1 MSAEPGK
8 QLAHVT
14 RSLLDHDTLLFLP
27 ITLPRP
33 AHQQSQPIQDTQ
45 DRKGPE
51 RRVKPKKK
59 NMDYQKLSLAVLL
72 FAALYG
78 IYTILDANLESFY
91 IFNPPQLHKIALSAI
106 DQHGNN
112 TQAIVSDIISQLSA
126 IDSIKPHLNFQEEWI
141 FNNAGGAMGAM
152 YIIHAS
158 EFPLHLQLPLFSL
171 VCFSCFLLLSN
182 PQREGERERNQPK
195 RNKPTPSFL
204 SVYIHLFS
212 PNQTS
217 HPQA

>member
-1 MSAEPGK
+1 
-8 QLAHVT
+8 
-14 RSLLDHDTLLFLP
+14 
-27 ITLPRP
+27 
-33 AHQQSQPIQDTQ
+33 
-45 DRKGPE
+45 
-51 RRVKPKKK
+51 
-59 NMDYQKLSLAVLL
+59 MDYQKLSLAVLL

-158 EFPLHLQLPLFSL
+158 EFPQKSPLQLPLFLFSL
-171 VCFSCFLLLSN
+171 VCFSFFSFFQT
-182 PQREGERERNQPK
+182 PKERESERRINQK
-195 RNKPTPSFL
+195 EINK
-204 SVYIHLFS
+204 
-212 PNQTS
+212 TS
-217 HPQA
+217 HFSLYLHLILP

>member
-1 MSAEPGK
+1 
-8 QLAHVT
+8 
-14 RSLLDHDTLLFLP
+14 
-27 ITLPRP
+27 
-33 AHQQSQPIQDTQ
+33 
-45 DRKGPE
+45 
-51 RRVKPKKK
+51 
-59 NMDYQKLSLAVLL
+59 MDYQKLSLAVLL

-78 IYTILDANLESFY
+78 IYTILEANLESFY

-158 EFPLHLQLPLFSL
+158 EFPKTENPPTVTSFFPSSAFLVFS
-171 VCFSCFLLLSN
+171 FFQT
-182 PQREGERERNQPK
+182 PKEREREREINQK
-195 RNKPTPSFL
+195 EINKTPPIL
-204 SVYIHLFS
+204 SIYIHLIF
-212 PNQTS
+212 P
-217 HPQA
+217 

>member
-1 MSAEPGK
+1 
-8 QLAHVT
+8 
-14 RSLLDHDTLLFLP
+14 
-27 ITLPRP
+27 
-33 AHQQSQPIQDTQ
+33 
-45 DRKGPE
+45 
-51 RRVKPKKK
+51 
-59 NMDYQKLSLAVLL
+59 MDYQKLSLAVLL

-78 IYTILDANLESFY
+78 IYTILEANLESFY

-158 EFPLHLQLPLFSL
+158 KSPTKPPSNLFF
-171 VCFSCFLLLSN
+171 CCLLSFQS
-182 PQREGERERNQPK
+182 PKKRERERK
-195 RNKPTPSFL
+195 STKKK
-204 SVYIHLFS
+204 
-212 PNQTS
+212 
-217 HPQA
+217 

>member
-1 MSAEPGK
+1 
-8 QLAHVT
+8 
-14 RSLLDHDTLLFLP
+14 
-27 ITLPRP
+27 
-33 AHQQSQPIQDTQ
+33 
-45 DRKGPE
+45 
-51 RRVKPKKK
+51 
-59 NMDYQKLSLAVLL
+59 MDYQKLSLAVLL

-78 IYTILDANLESFY
+78 IYTILEANLESFY

-158 EFPLHLQLPLFSL
+158 EFPPSPPPSSYLFFPSSAFL
-171 VCFSCFLLLSN
+171 VFSFFQT
-182 PQREGERERNQPK
+182 PKERVRK
-195 RNKPTPSFL
+195 KKSTKKK
-204 SVYIHLFS
+204 
-212 PNQTS
+212 
-217 HPQA
+217 

>member
-27 ITLPRP
+27 ITLLRP

-51 RRVKPKKK
+51 RRVKQKKK

-78 IYTILDANLESFY
+78 IYTILEANLESFY

-158 EFPLHLQLPLFSL
+158 EFPPNPLQLSIFSL
-171 VCFSCFLLLSN
+171 VCFSFFSFQT
-182 PQREGERERNQPK
+182 PKERERK
-195 RNKPTPSFL
+195 KKSTKKK
-204 SVYIHLFS
+204 
-212 PNQTS
+212 
-217 HPQA
+217 

>member
-27 ITLPRP
+27 ITLLRP
-33 AHQQSQPIQDTQ
+33 AHQQSQPTQDTQ

-51 RRVKPKKK
+51 RRVKRKKKK

-78 IYTILDANLESFY
+78 IYTILEANLESFY

-158 EFPLHLQLPLFSL
+158 EFPKTPSNLFF
-171 VCFSCFLLLSN
+171 CCFLSFFQTLK
-182 PQREGERERNQPK
+182 RERERNHQRK
-195 RNKPTPSFL
+195 KPTPNF
-204 SVYIHLFS
+204 HLLLN
-212 PNQTS
+212 PKP
-217 HPQA
+217 PQA

>member
-1 MSAEPGK
+1 
-8 QLAHVT
+8 
-14 RSLLDHDTLLFLP
+14 
-27 ITLPRP
+27 
-33 AHQQSQPIQDTQ
+33 
-45 DRKGPE
+45 
-51 RRVKPKKK
+51 
-59 NMDYQKLSLAVLL
+59 MDYQKLSLAVLL

-78 IYTILDANLESFY
+78 IYTILEANLESFY

-158 EFPLHLQLPLFSL
+158 EFPPNPLQLSIFSL
-171 VCFSCFLLLSN
+171 VCFSFFSFQT
-182 PQREGERERNQPK
+182 PKERERK
-195 RNKPTPSFL
+195 KKSTKKK
-204 SVYIHLFS
+204 
-212 PNQTS
+212 
-217 HPQA
+217 

>member
-27 ITLPRP
+27 ITLLRP

-51 RRVKPKKK
+51 RRVKQKKK

-158 EFPLHLQLPLFSL
+158 EFPPTEKPPSSYLFFSL
-171 VCFSCFLLLSN
+171 VCCSFFSFQT
-182 PQREGERERNQPK
+182 PQREREKKNQPK
-195 RNKPTPSFL
+195 RNKQPPPPQFL
-204 SVYIHLFS
+204 YIY
-212 PNQTS
+212 TS
-217 HPQA
+217 ILP